1 MNARNRT
8 LLSLALGAMLAS
20 PAAFAQ
26 LVNGNAGARVGVGAK
41 ASLPDPVP
49 VVRSTTERVKQTT
62 RETARQAGR
71 TATDATARVK
81 GEARTEAQIPPL
93 QAQGAANAAA
103 HASVVQRDL
112 WGKLDINRDGRIS
125 GAEADLSADFD
136 ARFDAMDSDRDG
148 FIAAA
153 EYTAYAKANLST
165 SAEHAAAHAMP
176 VVNPLWT
183 RLDAN
188 ADGRISASEADV
200 DAGFD
205 GRFGAMDANSD
216 GFVTEAEYR
225 AHAKAAMKPESNGR
239 STR

>member
-8 LLSLALGAMLAS
+8 LLSLALGAVLAS

-26 LVNGNAGARVGVGAK
+26 LVNGNAGARIGAG
-41 ASLPDPVP
+41 ATAAIPDPVP
-49 VVRSTTERVKQTT
+49 AVRSATERVKQTT
-62 RETARQAGR
+62 RETARQADR
-71 TATDATARVK
+71 TASDTTARAK
-81 GEARTEAQIPPL
+81 GEARTEARIPPL

-112 WGKLDINRDGRIS
+112 WGRLDTNRDGRIS
-125 GAEADLSADFD
+125 AVEADADAGFD
-136 ARFDAMDSDRDG
+136 ARFDAMDGNDDG

-165 SAEHAAAHAMP
+165 SAEHAARHAMP
-176 VVNPLWT
+176 VVNQLWG
-183 RLDAN
+183 RLDVN

-205 GRFGAMDANSD
+205 GMFGAMDTNGD

-225 AHAKAAMKPESNGR
+225 AHAKAGMKPDAHHKH
-239 STR
+239 

>member
-1 MNARNRT
+1 MKARNRT
-8 LLSLALGAMLAS
+8 LLSLALGAMLAT

-26 LVNGNAGARVGVGAK
+26 LVNGNVGARIGVGAS
-41 ASLPDPVP
+41 ARVPDPVP
-49 VVRSTTERVKQTT
+49 AVRSAAGQAKQAT
-62 RETARQAGR
+62 RDTVRQAGR
-71 TATDATARVK
+71 AAADARVQ
-81 GEARTEAQIPPL
+81 GEAKTEALIPPV

-112 WGKLDINRDGRIS
+112 WGKLDTDRDGRIS
-125 GAEADLSADFD
+125 AVEADANADFD
-136 ARFDAMDSDRDG
+136 ATFDAMDSNDDG
-148 FIAAA
+148 FIADA

-176 VVNPLWT
+176 VVRQLWG

-188 ADGRISASEADV
+188 ADGKVSASEADV

-205 GRFGAMDANSD
+205 GMFGAMDSDSD

-225 AHAKAAMKPESNGR
+225 AHAKA
-239 STR
+239 TRTPDATTR

>member
-8 LLSLALGAMLAS
+8 LVSLALGAVLAS

-26 LVNGNAGARVGVGAK
+26 LANGNAGARVGVGAK

-49 VVRSTTERVKQTT
+49 VVRSTGERVKQAT

-103 HASVVQRDL
+103 HASVVRRDL
-112 WGKLDINRDGRIS
+112 WGKLDTNRDGRIS
-125 GAEADLSADFD
+125 AVEADANADFD
-136 ARFDAMDSDRDG
+136 ARFDAMDSNDDG
-148 FIAAA
+148 FIADA
-153 EYTAYAKANLST
+153 EYTAYAKAQLST
-165 SAEHAAAHAMP
+165 SAQHAAGHAMP
-176 VVNPLWT
+176 VVKQLWG

-188 ADGRISASEADV
+188 ADGKVSASEADV

-205 GRFGAMDANSD
+205 GMFSAMDGNND

-225 AHAKAAMKPESNGR
+225 AHAKAGMKPQANGKR
-239 STR
+239 